1 MPMAEKP
8 GDETVGEA
16 RRDHPGGSGD
26 NTGGG
31 KGPKNDHLLTFG
43 RAPMAAT
50 THKDAEDPGGSKAPG
65 MDRS

>member
-1 MPMAEKP
+1 MRDGT
-8 GDETVGEA
+8 GDVTVGEA
-16 RRDHPGGSGD
+16 RRDHPASS
-26 NTGGG
+26 GGG

>member
-16 RRDHPGGSGD
+16 RRDHPASS
-26 NTGGG
+26 GGG

-43 RAPMAAT
+43 RPPRAAT
-50 THKDAEDPGGSKAPG
+50 THKDAEDPGGNKAPG
-65 MDRS
+65 HDRS